1 MLTPENTHRTLH
13 VFNPSHD
20 EALAAGTPYYYP
32 SVIARKLA
40 SAWALLPALW
50 ANNGDVVWVPD
61 DVSTSSIPDWAQH
74 VMLVH
79 QSDLKKAFW
88 ETVHEI
94 APWGWDALVRQQL
107 NKAGAPQ
114 TLLPN
119 DEALAN
125 VRQLSSRNT
134 TALVLPKLRQM
145 LHEQGIDTVG
155 TSHIATSLTDVEA
168 FIHAHGEAMAK
179 ALWSCS
185 GRGVFRITPPLSESC
200 IGRIKRLLREQ
211 GALELEPIYNS
222 VMDFALEFEAL
233 ADGNIHYTGVS
244 LFHTTPN
251 GGYSGNIIAPQTALQ
266 QLLPF
271 SEATHQALIKAC
283 CSALAQ
289 VVDSKYV
296 GCLGIDM
303 MWTTDAKHANPC
315 LHPCIE
321 VNVRRTMGQVAID
334 VEKHCDGNIP
344 ACFSQLFHVQKTLH
358 NK

>member
-74 VMLVH
+74 VTLVH

-88 ETVHEI
+88 ETIHEI

-119 DEALAN
+119 DDTLAN

-134 TALVLPKLRQM
+134 TALVLPKLRHL
-145 LHEQGIDTVG
+145 LHEQGFDTVG

-211 GALELEPIYNS
+211 GAVELEPLYNS

-233 ADGNIHYTGVS
+233 IEKVEQRKKVYHFRIPLLLVYVVCVVS
-244 LFHTTPN
+244 EWLGKLFHKSMTLNTDKYQILKQRNWICDITP
-251 GGYSGNIIAPQTALQ
+251 LQ
-266 QLLPF
+266 QDLDF
-271 SEATHQALIKAC
+271 KAQYP
-283 CSALAQ
+283 LKRGLEE
-289 VVDSKYV
+289 V
-296 GCLGIDM
+296 
-303 MWTTDAKHANPC
+303 
-315 LHPCIE
+315 IE
-321 VNVRRTMGQVAID
+321 WYWQRSW
-334 VEKHCDGNIP
+334 
-344 ACFSQLFHVQKTLH
+344 F
-358 NK
+358 

>member
-74 VMLVH
+74 VTLVH

-145 LHEQGIDTVG
+145 PTL
-155 TSHIATSLTDVEA
+155 
-168 FIHAHGEAMAK
+168 
-179 ALWSCS
+179 
-185 GRGVFRITPPLSESC
+185 
-200 IGRIKRLLREQ
+200 
-211 GALELEPIYNS
+211 
-222 VMDFALEFEAL
+222 
-233 ADGNIHYTGVS
+233 
-244 LFHTTPN
+244 
-251 GGYSGNIIAPQTALQ
+251 
-266 QLLPF
+266 
-271 SEATHQALIKAC
+271 
-283 CSALAQ
+283 SALLNHSLQMA
-289 VVDSKYV
+289 S
-296 GCLGIDM
+296 GLS
-303 MWTTDAKHANPC
+303 T
-315 LHPCIE
+315 
-321 VNVRRTMGQVAID
+321 R
-334 VEKHCDGNIP
+334 
-344 ACFSQLFHVQKTLH
+344 
-358 NK
+358 